1 MNQTIKDMLERR
13 SCRKFKSE
21 MVPIGII
28 NQIVEAG
35 LYAASG
41 HGKQATRIVVITNK
55 AIRDKFMVDN
65 RKIGGWDESVDPFY
79 GAPVILLVLADKSVP
94 TSVCD
99 ASLVMGNLML
109 AAHSLG
115 IGSIWINRARQEF
128 EMDEYKEFLKEIG
141 LEGEFE
147 GVGHCAIGYIDGEL
161 PKAAPR
167 KTDHVI
173 YVE

>member
-1 MNQTIKDMLERR
+1 MNQTIKDMIERR
-13 SCRKFKSE
+13 SCRKFKPD

-28 NQIVEAG
+28 NEIVEAG

-41 HGKQATRIVVITNK
+41 KGLQATRIVVITNK
-55 AIRDKFMVDN
+55 SIRDKFMVDN
-65 RKIGGWDESVDPFY
+65 AKIMGREGTDPFY
-79 GAPVILLVLADKSVP
+79 GAPVILLVLGEKDNPNAAYDG
-94 TSVCD
+94 
-99 ASLVMGNLML
+99 ALVMGNLML

-115 IGSIWINRARQEF
+115 IGSIWINRAREEF

-141 LEGEFE
+141 LDGEFV